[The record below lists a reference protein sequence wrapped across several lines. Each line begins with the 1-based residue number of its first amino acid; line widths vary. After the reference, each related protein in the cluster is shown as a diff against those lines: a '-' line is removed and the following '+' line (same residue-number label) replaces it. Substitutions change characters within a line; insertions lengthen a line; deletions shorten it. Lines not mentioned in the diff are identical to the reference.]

1 MPEVSIREVAKLA
14 GVSIATVSRCINNP
28 EKVTENTR
36 LKVHEAIAETG
47 YSPNTLAQSF
57 RRGRTNLVTVVV
69 PSVGDPFLAEV
80 MNGLRSTAKANGY
93 SVVIEDTRHNTMTA
107 GEIRA
112 MLMSRQTD
120 GIILLAT
127 MSPFGA
133 EIISAN
139 SRRRVPIVVGCEKAS
154 SEHADLPGVHVDNVA
169 AARDATTYL
178 ISQGHERI
186 GMIYAQD
193 SSQMRRDRQLGY
205 RAAMKSAKLP
215 VRDGWVADGMLS
227 IAGARQATRELLDV
241 PQPPTAIFCATDEMA
256 MGCLHEV
263 KAAGLAVPGDI
274 SVMGFDDIPYAAV
287 TDPPLTT
294 IRQPAKEIGERV
306 MSRLC
311 RRIEEG
317 RGDGNSD
324 SQVLPHKLILRQSVG
339 RPPELGKALSRPSDY
354 PAAR

>member
-154 SEHADLPGVHVDNVA
+154 SEHADLPGVHVDTVA
-169 AARDATTYL
+169 AA
-178 ISQGHERI
+178 
-186 GMIYAQD
+186 
-193 SSQMRRDRQLGY
+193 SSQMIRDRQLGY

-241 PQPPTAIFCATDEMA
+241 PQPPTAIFCATDVMA